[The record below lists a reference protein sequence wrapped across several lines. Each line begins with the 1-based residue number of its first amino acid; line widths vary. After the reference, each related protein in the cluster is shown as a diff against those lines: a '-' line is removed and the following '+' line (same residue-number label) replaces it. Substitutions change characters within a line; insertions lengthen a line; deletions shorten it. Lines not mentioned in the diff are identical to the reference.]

1 MTSEL
6 AVRRINTHTAG
17 TITVEQENLSMG
29 DLRDF
34 CHLAEAHGVEPDVVV
49 TIKESYQHMGERGQ
63 VRVTTIEVPAP
74 VVFAY
79 NSPPSKRLRRRRAP
93 STGMVLGVVVAL
105 IAVGP
110 VMLIIDLLWKLTR
123 FAFGWL

>member
-1 MTSEL
+1 MSSEL
-6 AVRRINTHTAG
+6 AVRRINTQTTG
-17 TITVEQENLSMG
+17 MITVEQENLSLG

-49 TIKESYQHMGERGQ
+49 TIKESYQHMAERGQ
-63 VRVTTIEVPAP
+63 VRVTLIEVPAP

-79 NSPPSKRLRRRRAP
+79 NSSPSKRPRRRP
-93 STGMVLGVVVAL
+93 VLSTRMLLGAVVAL

>member
-6 AVRRINTHTAG
+6 AVRRVNTHTAG
-17 TITVEQENLSMG
+17 SITVSQENLSLG

-49 TIKESYQHMGERGQ
+49 TVKECYEHMGQRGQ

-79 NSPPSKRLRRRRAP
+79 NSPSKRRRRRRAP
-93 STGMVLGVVVAL
+93 STGMMLGAVVAL

-110 VMLIIDLLWKLTR
+110 VLLIIDLLWKLTR